1 MGRKLALTGIL
12 FVIASLFLKVSGL
25 LRDMVIAYQF
35 GDSYQSAAYFA
46 AFALANTFILFF
58 TTGMKNAFVPSFI
71 HAQADGKGHHHF
83 SQIIRGTMVF
93 GLIVSVIGAFLSPVL
108 LPLLF
113 QFPNLEPGV
122 RAEAI
127 ELSVALAVI
136 FFIAVFLVSL
146 NSVYEAYLDAESKF
160 SLSVISQT
168 IVIGSTILSTL
179 LFADEIGAYSMA
191 FGYLAGA
198 LLSYIAK
205 QLWFVPKGSHKVI
218 GKLDW
223 EEIKPF
229 SIIFI
234 PVAITVMVGQVN
246 LTIDNIFA
254 SSFSDS
260 AVNYVNYAKN
270 IVHFPQAII
279 GVTIGTII
287 FPILSKAIA
296 NANEKS
302 FKQGI
307 EYGLMLTLLVL
318 LPAVAGMMWLMQ
330 DLITIVYERGAF
342 TADATAATANVG
354 YLYLGSV
361 LFFSLQNILNKA
373 FYSKKQGHVILR
385 ISLFSIALNVGLNF
399 LFIALLDSYLAI
411 PLASSV
417 MALVYFALNWV
428 VFNRTQGKLNSR
440 FIMKDAAKIFAAT
453 AAMLLALWL
462 ASGILEDLNIY
473 IRFGLTAIIGA
484 IVYAIAALALKT
496 EIARFLISKLRKS

>member
-25 LRDMVIAYQF
+25 LRDMVIAFQF

-83 SQIIRGTMVF
+83 SQIIRGTMVL
-93 GLIVSVIGAFLSPVL
+93 GLIVSVIGVLVSPL
-108 LPLLF
+108 LVPLLF
-113 QFPNLEPGV
+113 QFPNLQPGI

-127 ELSVALAVI
+127 ELSIALAVI

-160 SLSVISQT
+160 SLSVISQI
-168 IVIGSTILSTL
+168 IVISSTILSTL
-179 LFADEIGAYSMA
+179 LFAGQIGAYAMA
-191 FGYLAGA
+191 YGYLAGA
-198 LLSYIAK
+198 LLSYIVK
-205 QLWFVPKGSHKVI
+205 RLWFVPRGSHKVL

-223 EEIKPF
+223 KEIKPF

-318 LPAVAGMMWLMQ
+318 LPAVAGMMWLME
-330 DLITIVYERGAF
+330 DLITLVYERGAF
-342 TADATAATANVG
+342 TADATAATSAVG
-354 YLYLGSV
+354 YLYMGSV

-373 FYSKKQGHVILR
+373 FYSKKKGHVILR
-385 ISLFSIALNVGLNF
+385 ISLFSIALNIGLNF

-417 MALVYFALNWV
+417 MAIVYFALNWY
-428 VFNRTQGKLNSR
+428 VFNRTEGKLDTQ
-440 FIMKDAAKIFAAT
+440 FIIKDALKISAAT
-453 AAMLLALWL
+453 AAMLLTLWA
-462 ASGILEDLNIY
+462 ASGILEALNIY
-473 IRFGLTAIIGA
+473 VRFVLTAALGA
-484 IVYAIAALALKT
+484 IVYAAAALALKT

>member
-12 FVIASLFLKVSGL
+12 FVIASLFLKISGL
-25 LRDMVIAYQF
+25 LRDMVIAFQF

-46 AFALANTFILFF
+46 AFTLPNMFILFF

-83 SQIIRGTMVF
+83 SQIIRGTMVLGF
-93 GLIVSVIGAFLSPVL
+93 IVSVIGVVVSPLL
-108 LPLLF
+108 LPQLF
-113 QFPNLEPGV
+113 PFSNLEPGLQ
-122 RAEAI
+122 AEAI
-127 ELSVALAVI
+127 KLSVGLAVV

-160 SLSVISQT
+160 SLSVISQI
-168 IVIGSTILSTL
+168 IVIGSTILGAV
-179 LFADEIGAYSMA
+179 LFADELGAYSLA
-191 FGYLAGA
+191 FGYLTGA
-198 LLSYIAK
+198 LLSYIVK
-205 QLWFVPKGSHKVI
+205 RLWFVPKDSHKVF

-229 SIIFI
+229 SIIFV

-254 SSFSDS
+254 GSFSDS
-260 AVNYVNYAKN
+260 AINYINFAKN

-318 LPAVAGMMWLMQ
+318 LPAVAGMMWLME

-342 TADATAATANVG
+342 TADATAATATVG
-354 YLYLGSV
+354 YLYMGSV

-373 FYSKKQGHVILR
+373 FYSKKKGHVILR
-385 ISLFSIALNVGLNF
+385 ISLFSIALNVALNF

-417 MALVYFALNWV
+417 MALVYFALNWI

-440 FIMKDAAKIFAAT
+440 FIVKDAAKIFAAT

-462 ASGILEDLNIY
+462 ASGILEDLHIY
-473 IRFGLTAIIGA
+473 IRFALTAIVGA
-484 IVYAIAALALKT
+484 IVYVIAALALKT

>member
-1 MGRKLALTGIL
+1 MGRKLAITGIL

-46 AFALANTFILFF
+46 AFTLPNMFILFF

-71 HAQADGKGHHHF
+71 HANADGKGHHHF
-83 SQIIRGTMVF
+83 SQVIRGTMVLGF
-93 GLIVSVIGAFLSPVL
+93 AVSVIGVLVSPLL
-108 LPLLF
+108 LPMLF
-113 QFPNLEPGV
+113 PELS
-122 RAEAI
+122 AKAI
-127 ELSVALAVI
+127 ELSVGLSIV
-136 FFIAVFLVSL
+136 FFIAVFLVSF

-160 SLSVISQT
+160 SLSVISQI
-168 IVIGSTILSTL
+168 IVIGSTILGAV
-179 LFADEIGAYSMA
+179 LFADEIGAYSLA

-198 LLSYIAK
+198 LISYIVK
-205 QLWFVPKGSHKVI
+205 RFWFVPKGSHKVI

-229 SIIFI
+229 SIIFV

-254 SSFSDS
+254 GTFSDS
-260 AVNYVNYAKN
+260 AITYLNYAKN

-296 NANEKS
+296 NENEKS

-330 DLITIVYERGAF
+330 DLITLVYERGAF
-342 TADATAATANVG
+342 TADATAATASVG
-354 YLYLGSV
+354 YLYMGSV

-373 FYSKKQGHVILR
+373 FYSRKQGHVILR
-385 ISLFSIALNVGLNF
+385 ISLFSIALNVALNF
-399 LFIALLDSYLAI
+399 LFIAILDSYLAI

-440 FIMKDAAKIFAAT
+440 FIVKDAAKIFAAT
-453 AAMLLALWL
+453 AVMLVALWL
-462 ASGILEDLNIY
+462 ASGILGDLHIY

-484 IVYAIAALALKT
+484 IVYVIAALALKT

>member
-1 MGRKLALTGIL
+1 MGRKLAITGIL

-83 SQIIRGTMVF
+83 SQIIRGTMVL
-93 GLIVSVIGAFLSPVL
+93 GLIVSAIGALAAPL
-108 LPLLF
+108 LVPLLF
-113 QFPNLEPGV
+113 KFPNLQPDI

-127 ELSVALAVI
+127 ELSVALAII

-146 NSVYEAYLDAESKF
+146 NSVYEAYLDAENKF
-160 SLSVISQT
+160 SLSVISQI

-179 LFADEIGAYSMA
+179 LFADQIGAYSMA

-205 QLWFVPKGSHKVI
+205 RLWFVPKGSHKVI

-287 FPILSKAIA
+287 FPILAKAIA
-296 NANEKS
+296 NANEKAS
-302 FKQGI
+302 
-307 EYGLMLTLLVL
+307 
-318 LPAVAGMMWLMQ
+318 
-330 DLITIVYERGAF
+330 
-342 TADATAATANVG
+342 
-354 YLYLGSV
+354 
-361 LFFSLQNILNKA
+361 NKA
-373 FYSKKQGHVILR
+373 S
-385 ISLFSIALNVGLNF
+385 N
-399 LFIALLDSYLAI
+399 
-411 PLASSV
+411 
-417 MALVYFALNWV
+417 
-428 VFNRTQGKLNSR
+428 
-440 FIMKDAAKIFAAT
+440 T
-453 AAMLLALWL
+453 A
-462 ASGILEDLNIY
+462 
-473 IRFGLTAIIGA
+473 
-484 IVYAIAALALKT
+484 
-496 EIARFLISKLRKS
+496 

>member
-1 MGRKLALTGIL
+1 MGRKLAITGIL
-12 FVIASLFLKVSGL
+12 FVIASLFLKISGL
-25 LRDMVIAYQF
+25 LRDMVIAFQF

-46 AFALANTFILFF
+46 AFTLPNMFILFF
-58 TTGMKNAFVPSFI
+58 ATGMKNAFVPSFI
-71 HAQADGKGHHHF
+71 HAQADGKGYHHF
-83 SQIIRGTMVF
+83 SQIIRGTMML
-93 GLIVSVIGAFLSPVL
+93 GLIVSVIGVLASPLL
-108 LPLLF
+108 LPIM
-113 QFPNLEPGV
+113 FPGLP
-122 RAEAI
+122 AETI
-127 ELSVALAVI
+127 ELSVALSII
-136 FFIAVFLVSL
+136 FFVAVFLVSL

-160 SLSVISQT
+160 SLSVISQI
-168 IVIGSTILSTL
+168 IVIGSTILGAV
-179 LFADEIGAYSMA
+179 LFADQIGAYSLA
-191 FGYLAGA
+191 FGYLIGA
-198 LLSYIAK
+198 LLSYIIK
-205 QLWFVPKGSHKVI
+205 RLWFVPKGSHKVI

-229 SIIFI
+229 SIIFV

-254 SSFSDS
+254 GSFSDS
-260 AVNYVNYAKN
+260 AINYLNFAKN

-287 FPILSKAIA
+287 FPLLSKAIA

-318 LPAVAGMMWLMQ
+318 LPAVAGMMWLME
-330 DLITIVYERGAF
+330 DLIKIVYERGAF
-342 TADATAATANVG
+342 TADATAATATVG
-354 YLYLGSV
+354 YLYMGSV

-373 FYSKKQGHVILR
+373 FYAKKKGYVILR
-385 ISLFSIALNVGLNF
+385 ISLFSIALNVALNF

-428 VFNRTQGKLNSR
+428 VFNRTQGKLDTR
-440 FIMKDAAKIFAAT
+440 FIVKDGTKILAAT
-453 AAMLLALWL
+453 ALMLLSLWL
-462 ASGILEDLNIY
+462 ASGLLENLNLY
-473 IRFGLTAIIGA
+473 VRFGLTAMIGA
-484 IVYAIAALALKT
+484 IVYVLAALALKT